1 MPPPRPRLPRC
12 QLGPDPFAQAGT
24 PHRSRDAHAVGRPSV
39 IFSRRF
45 HCGDYLGNLRIP
57 QHGLFWE
64 STGEIM

>member
-1 MPPPRPRLPRC
+1 MPRPGRGYRAASSVLIRSPRQGPPR
-12 QLGPDPFAQAGT
+12 
-24 PHRSRDAHAVGRPSV
+24 RSRDAHAVGRPSV